1 MEDIQTLIEK
11 VKTDIQDEKSDEEI
25 LQSLMP
31 FFGKDSQTDGEVAE
45 LLATI
50 PHVKIAKLLQ
60 RMLEVSGDKKVRKVI
75 KRSLYRLKS
84 RGIAVEEIPPDKG
97 KPILR
102 PLQAEP
108 AEGFGSAIDFLGQR
122 LMLLVIPHAGRGLTV
137 IQGIV
142 SDIHG
147 LVDFSGEEMARK
159 GFKDFFKEIKKKSL
173 FPIVEMEPSC
183 VGFLLAQAYSLTLE
197 KGRTPPQDYP
207 RLKSEI
213 EKMKKEYEK
222 PLIYSYIQM
231 DEIVEEERILRRA
244 GDLLKADLFSTW
256 RIEEDQIRPYADAVW
271 EAEESKIVLNQ
282 IQKEARFQEIYQRA
296 LSELFPDEKRFL
308 YKRRLEEMAYVL
320 FKLGR
325 QEEAKVSLSAAIDL
339 EKPLNPIQ
347 PNPFLFQLV
356 IKSIFTLLVE
366 AYEKKAKEPS
376 LIVKP

>member
-11 VKTDIQDEKSDEEI
+11 VKTDILDEKSDEEI

-45 LLATI
+45 SLARI
-50 PHVKIAKLLQ
+50 PHMKTVRLLL
-60 RMLEVSGDKKVRKVI
+60 RLLEISVDKKVRKVI

-84 RGIAVEEIPPDKG
+84 RGIDVEEIPPDKG
-97 KPILR
+97 KSILR
-102 PLQAEP
+102 PLESEP

-122 LMLLVIPHAGRGLTV
+122 LVLLVIPHAGRGLTV

-159 GFKDFFKEIKKKSL
+159 GFKDFFREIKEKSL
-173 FPIVEMEPSC
+173 FPIVEMEPSY

-197 KGRTPPQDYP
+197 KGRTPPQDYL

-222 PLIYSYIQM
+222 PLIYSCIQT
-231 DEIVEEERILRRA
+231 DEMIEEYRILRKT

-282 IQKEARFQEIYQRA
+282 IQKEVRFQEIYQRA

-356 IKSIFTLLVE
+356 IKSIFTLLAE
-366 AYEKKAKEPS
+366 TYEKKAKEPS